1 MPGPDPSREEA
12 LRRLN
17 ERADALESR
26 TAKPTVN
33 YGAKAASQAYR
44 ILVELLA
51 GVAGGMIAG
60 FALDHFA
67 GTRPWGIIGGVL
79 LGFAVSLWMARRTAN
94 RLMAEAA
101 KEGPPPAVPFDDEE
115 EV

>member
-1 MPGPDPSREEA
+1 MAGQDQSRKEA
-12 LRRLN
+12 LRRLQ

-26 TAKPTVN
+26 TAAPTVN
-33 YGAKAASQAYR
+33 YGHRAVGQAYR

-51 GVAGGMIAG
+51 GVAVGLVAG
-60 FALDHFA
+60 LALDQFA

-79 LGFAVSLWMARRTAN
+79 LGFAVSLWMAKRTAD

-101 KEGPPPAVPFDDEE
+101 KEGPPPAVPFDEE
-115 EV
+115 EE